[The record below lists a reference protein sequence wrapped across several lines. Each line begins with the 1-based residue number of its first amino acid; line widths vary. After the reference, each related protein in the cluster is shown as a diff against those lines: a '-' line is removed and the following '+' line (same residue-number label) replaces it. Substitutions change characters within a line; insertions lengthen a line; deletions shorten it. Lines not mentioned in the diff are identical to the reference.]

1 MKKIISV
8 LLTIFMIAGVMN
20 FSVYADDGS
29 VTVDFA
35 TANGTFDP
43 NKGSGDYFYDSGA
56 CSWNINIPENG
67 YYQLTVKDNYVKATT
82 FEFLC
87 GNEKISEQFTDAET
101 TVVMNDHIYLEKG
114 VKSVKFTTSQGGTI
128 KNFTLTLMEKTTL
141 VKFKATDGTLSNVAV
156 NGWFSYGGSV
166 TYTKT
171 IPANGYYEFSVN
183 HKLEQNPSA
192 TEAKFILS
200 CGKESITEGFAD
212 FDNTE
217 KTTTM
222 KDAIY
227 LEKGA
232 QSLKFTV
239 LDGGGY
245 AYEIT
250 LKLIKEETHVDFDA
264 KNDTCVDG
272 KNGYN
277 MPTSTAWSYKDGTGI
292 NYSLDIIP
300 ANGIYK
306 LSVWYQID
314 SENNTFTA
322 KSDTE
327 TVTQAAPASTTQT
340 KVDFENGIYLE
351 KGGSL
356 NFIPTKGGAIYK
368 FRLTLVSEET
378 RLSKKVTE
386 WSEYKYAYDNGYF
399 TDLGYAV
406 YDFNLPAN
414 GKYDVL
420 ITYSGTPNN
429 TETSVTYLNKR
440 YAIAKVAH
448 SGVSA
453 ETIVS
458 GLEMYKKDG
467 KIKIA
472 GLGNCTVTGVSLI
485 MRETLDSISL
495 TKLGYAT
502 VSAGYNA
509 AGAAKAIDGD
519 EETSWF
525 FNVAGTPDKD
535 ISNKW
540 IQVNLD
546 APHKITKI
554 RYLSGKN
561 AAWDMFGKEISIRVS
576 NDPEFRTYKEIAST
590 AKNGAIPTDGST
602 YYDISVNEQ
611 EEYRYVRVAKNVENS
626 ANLAMA
632 CAELEVLGA
641 EETTVNSAINFAK
654 DAEVITKITSGT
666 CTAGTVVTNKKESD
680 ADYSIIVGLYNNAGV
695 MTECL
700 KKTVTVEQGRTAPI
714 SIDFETSEDTV
725 RVQCAVFDGYET
737 ALMACDSNSLTAE

>member
-114 VKSVKFTTSQGGTI
+114 VKSVKFTTSRGGTI

-141 VKFKATDGTLSNVAV
+141 VKFKATDGTLSNGETNGYYYDGTKGTYSV
-156 NGWFSYGGSV
+156 N
-166 TYTKT
+166 

-183 HKLEQNPSA
+183 HSLGNAYQQTNA
-192 TEAKFILS
+192 TLTV
-200 CGKESITEGFAD
+200 ESGAEKISETFE
-212 FDNTE
+212 FDNTATNTVLTE
-217 KTTTM
+217 N
-222 KDAIY
+222 IY
-227 LEKGA
+227 LTKGT
-232 QSLKFTV
+232 QTIYFTPS
-239 LDGGGY
+239 GGGPVNNF
-245 AYEIT
+245 T
-250 LKLIKEETHVDFDA
+250 LKLIREETHVDFDA
-264 KNDTCVDG
+264 RNDTCVNDV
-272 KNGYN
+272 NGYETN
-277 MPTSTAWSYKDGTGI
+277 TSTAWYFYDGKGVQ
-292 NYSLDIIP
+292 YSLDIIP

-306 LSVWYQID
+306 LSVWYQIN

-322 KSDTE
+322 KSGTE

-525 FNVAGTPDKD
+525 FNVAGTGDTD

-695 MTECL
+695 MTECF

>member
-35 TANGTFDP
+35 TLNGTFETG
-43 NKGSGDYFYDSGA
+43 KGSGDYFYNDGA
-56 CSWNINIPENG
+56 CNWNINIPENG

-82 FEFLC
+82 FGFSC
-87 GNEKISEQFTDAET
+87 GNEKISEQFTDAGT
-101 TVVMNDHIYLEKG
+101 TVVMKDYIYLEKG

-141 VKFKATDGTLSNVAV
+141 VKFKATDGTLSNGETNGYYYDGTKGTYSV
-156 NGWFSYGGSV
+156 N
-166 TYTKT
+166 

-183 HKLEQNPSA
+183 HSLGNAYQQTNA
-192 TEAKFILS
+192 TLTV
-200 CGKESITEGFAD
+200 ESGAEKISETFE
-212 FDNTE
+212 FDNTATNTVLTE
-217 KTTTM
+217 N
-222 KDAIY
+222 IY
-227 LEKGA
+227 LTKGT
-232 QSLKFTV
+232 QTIYFTPS
-239 LDGGGY
+239 GGGPVNNF
-245 AYEIT
+245 T
-250 LKLIKEETHVDFDA
+250 LKLIREETHVDFDA
-264 KNDTCVDG
+264 RNDTCVNDV
-272 KNGYN
+272 NGYETN
-277 MPTSTAWSYKDGTGI
+277 TSTAWYFYDGKGVQ
-292 NYSLDIIP
+292 YSLDIIP

-306 LSVWYQID
+306 LSVWYQIN

-322 KSDTE
+322 KSGTE
-327 TVTQAAPASTTQT
+327 TVTQAAPASDTQT

-368 FRLTLVSEET
+368 FRLTLVNEET

-602 YYDISVNEQ
+602 YYDISVNGQ

-626 ANLAMA
+626 PNLAMA

-695 MTECL
+695 MTECF